1 MNSNRI
7 RSAASLTGAGV
18 VFLALAGCGQPPA
31 VLVGHNFAG
40 EDKSVKV
47 MLQDVG
53 ETNKANNQKV
63 FNVII
68 RICDVNAQAEASC
81 KDTQVLENVVPGS
94 VY

>member
-1 MNSNRI
+1 MKI
-7 RSAASLTGAGV
+7 HAACG
-18 VFLALAGCGQPPA
+18 LALALASAGVAGCTAPNK

-40 EDKSVKV
+40 NEKSVKV

-53 ETNKANNQKV
+53 QTNKASGQKV
-63 FNVII
+63 FNVFV
-68 RICDVNAQAEASC
+68 RMCDVNTQAEAAC